1 MSGQPD
7 AVRTQL
13 LDDAVS
19 QWSQSHPLPV
29 DTDRFRRF
37 LHRYYRHANPEELTE
52 RHPDQLVLH
61 ALDHWDL
68 GARRPEG
75 RTKVRVRSPEDADH
89 SVVEIVTDDAPF
101 LVSSVTMRL
110 AERGISVRLIIH
122 PQLRV
127 ERDTLGNL
135 VEVDPD
141 DYTLRPLDE
150 SWIHLEIDRQD
161 SEIARKE
168 LTEDLDNVL
177 TDVRVVDEDRAR
189 MRHTALRLADQVT
202 ESAATLVS
210 GGVAEAEITESA

>member
-52 RHPDQLVLH
+52 RHPDQLVRH

-89 SVVEIVTDDAPF
+89 SVVEIVTDDTPF

-110 AERGISVRLIIH
+110 AERGISARSIIH
-122 PQLRV
+122 PQLRL
-127 ERDTLGNL
+127 ERDTLGAI
-135 VEVDPD
+135 VEIDPED
-141 DYTLRPLDE
+141 ATLRLFCTVLVKDDIFLKMGQRETSPLT
-150 SWIHLEIDRQD
+150 Q
-161 SEIARKE
+161 
-168 LTEDLDNVL
+168 
-177 TDVRVVDEDRAR
+177 
-189 MRHTALRLADQVT
+189 
-202 ESAATLVS
+202 
-210 GGVAEAEITESA
+210 